1 MKEKEIENYKKARAV
16 AEQLAEVVQCGDEQS
31 NLENYPEIEEWILS
45 NNHSDDV
52 LKNISNSDFVTEFYL
67 DNELC
72 RKNATRLKLCAEEQR
87 RSVVRKRILL
97 VTSSVAA
104 ALLIISLFVYNS
116 TDKIAAPE
124 KIVAENQPLIEPT
137 LILSDGQTINLADVN
152 DIVDTQSD
160 VKIQKNKKN
169 QLSYNSAN
177 SSFGATQYNT
187 ILIPKMTVYDVILAD
202 GTVVTLNA
210 NSELKYPTTFNGEKR
225 EVFLK
230 GEAYFNVTKSDKQ
243 FVVRVDNVSVAVY
256 GTSFNI
262 NSYNLNL
269 IQTTLVQ
276 GSVGILLGGGKEQKE
291 ILLKPNQMAE
301 INRETSHVNV
311 SEVDVDRY
319 TAWVDSFIRNDNE
332 SVENLLKS
340 FSRWYGVEFEYGE
353 NVKTIKM
360 EASFDGKRPLEEA
373 LEALE
378 ILTGLKVTKK
388 GGNHYI
394 VQ

>member
-16 AEQLAEVVQCGDEQS
+16 AEQLAEVVQCGEVQS
-31 NLENYPEIEEWILS
+31 DLENYSEIEEWILS

-52 LKNISNSDFVTEFYL
+52 LKNISDSNFVAEFYL
-67 DNELC
+67 NNELC
-72 RKNATRLKLCAEEQR
+72 RKNAIRLKLCAEAQR

-104 ALLIISLFVYNS
+104 ALLTISLFVYNS
-116 TDKIAAPE
+116 TDKIVVPE

-169 QLSYNSAN
+169 QLSYNSTN
-177 SSFGATQYNT
+177 SSFGTIQYNT
-187 ILIPKMTVYDVILAD
+187 ILIPRMTIYNVILAD

-243 FVVRVDNVSVAVY
+243 FVVRVENVSVTVY
-256 GTSFNI
+256 GTTFNI
-262 NSYNLNL
+262 NSYNQNL

-276 GSVGILLGGGKEQKE
+276 GSVGVSLDGSKEHKE
-291 ILLKPNQMAE
+291 VCLKPNQMAE
-301 INRETSHVNV
+301 INRVTNRVNV
-311 SEVDVDRY
+311 SEVNADRY

-332 SVENLLKS
+332 SVEHLLKS

-353 NVKTIKM
+353 NIKTIKI

-373 LEALE
+373 LQALE